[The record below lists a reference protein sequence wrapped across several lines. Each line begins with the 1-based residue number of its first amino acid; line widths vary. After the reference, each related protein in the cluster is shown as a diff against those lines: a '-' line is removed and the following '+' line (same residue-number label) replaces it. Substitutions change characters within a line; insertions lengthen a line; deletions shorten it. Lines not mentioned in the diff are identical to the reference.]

1 MYLLQGGHHKKH
13 FLLWGFFSPLLI
25 VKWLFFWQP
34 KSYHAEA
41 SPLTI
46 VNFLWKSNFLF
57 QHLSHRHFTPSQTGS
72 PLFFD
77 YYCERYINVSIF
89 KQTYWV
95 YLSCLGIYHFRADH
109 IVLDSPLRGSCLRKT
124 NSASLSSFQFLSIG
138 WLVVG
143 PWKMSPFLVSISM
156 GIIIVQVLLR
166 QSNCWGFM
174 SEVSL
179 SYLGDTISQ

>member
-1 MYLLQGGHHKKH
+1 MYLLQGGHCKKH

-25 VKWLFFWQP
+25 VKWLLFCQP
-34 KSYHAEA
+34 KSYQAEA

-46 VNFLWKSNFLF
+46 VNFFYKNQIVSLPPS
-57 QHLSHRHFTPSQTGS
+57 LSPSSSQTGS

-95 YLSCLGIYHFRADH
+95 YLNCLGIYHFRADH

-124 NSASLSSFQFLSIG
+124 NFASLSSFQFLSIG

-156 GIIIVQVLLR
+156 GIIIVQILLR
-166 QSNCWGFM
+166 QSYCWGFM
-174 SEVSL
+174 GEFSCH
-179 SYLGDTISQ
+179 I